1 MKANKMV
8 VTALVLGSS
17 LLAGCAGQV
26 KPTYDK
32 PAPIVYGEPDENDI
46 RHLVNDSQRLEMRGH
61 FCYEIPVEDQRPG
74 ANCIPTGGVGGAS
87 GK

>member
-32 PAPIVYGEPDENDI
+32 PAPIVCGEPGMNTG
-46 RHLVNDSQRLEMRGH
+46 Q
-61 FCYEIPVEDQRPG
+61 PVAARFSRDGRQSYQEPLSLL
-74 ANCIPTGGVGGAS
+74 AS
-87 GK
+87 NS

>member
-8 VTALVLGSS
+8 VTALMLGSS

-32 PAPIVYGEPDENDI
+32 PAPIVYGEPGMNIE
-46 RHLVNDSQRLEMRGH
+46 Q
-61 FCYEIPVEDQRPG
+61 PVATRFSRDGRQSYQEPLSLL
-74 ANCIPTGGVGGAS
+74 AS
-87 GK
+87 NL

>member
-17 LLAGCAGQV
+17 LLTGCADQV

-32 PAPIVYGEPDENDI
+32 PAPIVYGEPGMNTE
-46 RHLVNDSQRLEMRGH
+46 Q
-61 FCYEIPVEDQRPG
+61 PVAAHRVKSGRQSYQEPLSLL
-74 ANCIPTGGVGGAS
+74 AS
-87 GK
+87 NS